1 MPAFLVD
8 ENLPHQLVRRAHEN
22 GHETRWVRDLMPGAG
37 DREILRELL
46 RSEEHLVTRD
56 VRFANTVFARIGMEE
71 ALSGVVLIREER
83 MQQIRAA
90 RRRYV
95 ERDEYPWQ
103 SIVVLEAQQTRI
115 RRFPQEEGRD
125 DDR

>member
-8 ENLPHQLVRRAHEN
+8 ENLPHQLVQRAHEN
-22 GHETRWVRDLMPGAG
+22 GHEARWVRDIMPGAG

-71 ALSGVVLIREER
+71 DRKSTRLNSSHIQKSR
-83 MQQIRAA
+83 MPSSA
-90 RRRYV
+90 
-95 ERDEYPWQ
+95 
-103 SIVVLEAQQTRI
+103 
-115 RRFPQEEGRD
+115 
-125 DDR
+125 

>member
-8 ENLPHQLVRRAHEN
+8 ENLPHQLVQRARENKHEA
-22 GHETRWVRDLMPGAG
+22 RWVRDIMPGAS

-83 MQQIRAA
+83 MQQVRAA
-90 RRRYV
+90 WRRYV
-95 ERDEYPWQ
+95 ERNEYPRQ
-103 SIVVLEAQQTRI
+103 SLVVLEAQKTRI

-125 DDR
+125 D

>member
-1 MPAFLVD
+1 M
-8 ENLPHQLVRRAHEN
+8 
-22 GHETRWVRDLMPGAG
+22 RDIMPGAS

-83 MQQIRAA
+83 MQQVRAA
-90 RRRYV
+90 WRRYV
-95 ERDEYPWQ
+95 ERDEYPRQ
-103 SIVVLEAQQTRI
+103 SLVVLEAQKTRI

-125 DDR
+125 D

>member
-1 MPAFLVD
+1 MPAFFVD
-8 ENLPHQLVRRAHEN
+8 ENLPHRFVQRAHEN
-22 GHETRWVRDLMPGAG
+22 GHEARWVRDIMPGAG

-83 MQQIRAA
+83 MQQVRAA
-90 RRRYV
+90 WRRYV
-95 ERDEYPWQ
+95 ERDEYPRQ
-103 SIVVLEAQQTRI
+103 SPVVLEAQKTRI
-115 RRFPQEEGRD
+115 RRFPQGGEGRD
-125 DDR
+125 D

>member
-22 GHETRWVRDLMPGAG
+22 GHETRWVRDLMPGAS

-71 ALSGVVLIREER
+71 ALSGVVLIREGR
-83 MQQIRAA
+83 MQQVRAA
-90 RRRYV
+90 WRRYV
-95 ERDEYPWQ
+95 ERDEYPRQ
-103 SIVVLEAQQTRI
+103 SLVVLVAQKTRI
-115 RRFPQEEGRD
+115 RRLPQGGESRD
-125 DDR
+125 D

>member
-1 MPAFLVD
+1 
-8 ENLPHQLVRRAHEN
+8 
-22 GHETRWVRDLMPGAG
+22 
-37 DREILRELL
+37 
-46 RSEEHLVTRD
+46 
-56 VRFANTVFARIGMEE
+56 MEE

-83 MQQIRAA
+83 MQQVRAA
-90 RRRYV
+90 WRRYV

-103 SIVVLEAQQTRI
+103 SIVVLEAQKTRI

>member
-1 MPAFLVD
+1 
-8 ENLPHQLVRRAHEN
+8 
-22 GHETRWVRDLMPGAG
+22 MPGAG

>member
-1 MPAFLVD
+1 M
-8 ENLPHQLVRRAHEN
+8 
-22 GHETRWVRDLMPGAG
+22 RDIMPGAS

-56 VRFANTVFARIGMEE
+56 VRFANTVFACIGMEE

-83 MQQIRAA
+83 MQHVRAA
-90 RRRYV
+90 WCHYV
-95 ERDEYPWQ
+95 KRDEYPRQ
-103 SIVVLEAQQTRI
+103 SLVVLEGQKTRI

-125 DDR
+125 D

>member
-8 ENLPHQLVRRAHEN
+8 ENLPDQLVQRAHEN
-22 GHETRWVRDLMPGAG
+22 RHEARWMRDIMPGAG

-46 RSEEHLVTRD
+46 RSEERLVTRD
-56 VRFANTVFARIGMEE
+56 GRFANTVFASIGMEE
-71 ALSGVVLIREER
+71 ALSGVVLIHEER
-83 MQQIRAA
+83 MQQVRAA

-95 ERDEYPWQ
+95 ERDEYPRQ
-103 SIVVLEAQQTRI
+103 SLVVLEAQKTRI

-125 DDR
+125 D